1 MFKKT
6 IQIPKNI
13 KQVLHQKPNTGNI
26 SSSTNTDDADN
37 IIEGADNWVSKE
49 QQLLGD
55 DASGNIE
62 ISRGANKEN
71 ELDDIENL
79 NQERHDHDHHDQYPK
94 FVSDTS
100 SSDLTQG
107 TPAETAMADELQAPF
122 ATSDEA
128 NSASNLYS
136 LGVDCSPNL
145 TQVCISKLIY
155 LRIIY

>member
-6 IQIPKNI
+6 IQILKNN

-26 SSSTNTDDADN
+26 SSSTNTTDADN

-49 QQLLGD
+49 QLPLGD
-55 DASGNIE
+55 DATGNIE
-62 ISRGANKEN
+62 ISKGANIEN
-71 ELDDIENL
+71 DLNDTENL
-79 NQERHDHDHHDQYPK
+79 NQEHHDHDHHGQYPK
-94 FVSDTS
+94 FASDTS

-107 TPAETAMADELQAPF
+107 TPTETAMADELQAPF

-145 TQVCISKLIY
+145 IQVCISKLIY
-155 LRIIY
+155 LHIIY